1 MSVYYTVFIINRES
15 ILIMTKQEELL
26 TVLVQNDII
35 PKDSVS
41 DIAKEME
48 KPGAKIDDLLIKK
61 RLVDI
66 EKLIQIKARVYNMPY
81 ENLQGKELEEK
92 IVNIISSEVAENYK
106 AVCFGREADK
116 IKVGLTDPDNFKAIE
131 AVDFLVKGK
140 KLTVEY
146 YLISEKSFRAA
157 FKIYKD
163 MDKELGAALKAR
175 ADEEEE
181 LITVKEKDSM
191 ELEEVTKGAPVAKIV
206 SVIIRHAVEGGA
218 SDIHIEP
225 LFKESRVR
233 YRIDG
238 VLHTS
243 LVLPRSVHT
252 AIIARVKVM
261 ANLKLDETRVPQDG
275 RIRMEIGEKVIDF
288 RVSTLPLIGAEKVVM
303 RILDTTRGAP
313 KLEELG
319 FQGQQLE
326 AIMSA
331 TEKTEGILLIT
342 GPTGSGKSTTIF
354 SALDILN
361 KEGVNIASLEDPV
374 EYQMKGVNQS
384 QIKPEIGYTFASG
397 LRSFLRQDPDIIMVG
412 EIRDEETAELAIHAA
427 LTGHLVLSTLHTTDA
442 PGAITRL
449 VDMQVKEFL
458 LGSTL
463 IAVVAQRLARKIC
476 DKCKEEY
483 KLPDKYIKEIKEELE
498 EIGLDYVKKLIP
510 DFDIDKMKFHKGKG
524 CPRCGNTG
532 YHGRL
537 SVCEVMTIT
546 DELKEKIFAG
556 KKHLT
561 VKDIRES
568 QQFIS
573 VKQDGILKVVQGITA
588 MEEILRVMR
597 D

>member
-1 MSVYYTVFIINRES
+1 
-15 ILIMTKQEELL
+15 MTKQEELL

-35 PKDSVS
+35 PKDVVP
-41 DIAKEME
+41 DIAKELE
-48 KPGAKIDDLLIKK
+48 KPGSKIDELLIRK
-61 RLVDI
+61 RLVDV
-66 EKLIQIKARVYNMPY
+66 EKLTQIKAKVFNLPY
-81 ENLQGKELEEK
+81 ENLQSKELKEE
-92 IVNIISSEVAENYK
+92 IINIISSEVAENYK
-106 AVCFGREADK
+106 IVCFDRAGNK

-131 AVDFLVKGK
+131 AVDFLAKGR

-146 YLISEKSFRAA
+146 YLISPKSFRSA
-157 FKIYKD
+157 FKKYKD
-163 MDKELGAALKAR
+163 MDRELGAALKAR
-175 ADEEEE
+175 ADEEDE

-191 ELEEVTKGAPVAKIV
+191 ELEEVTKSAPVAKIV

-218 SDIHIEP
+218 SDIHVEP

-243 LVLPRSVHT
+243 LVLPRSVHA
-252 AIIARVKVM
+252 AIIARIKVM
-261 ANLKLDETRVPQDG
+261 ANLKLDETRMPQDG

-303 RILDTTRGAP
+303 RILDTTKGAP
-313 KLEELG
+313 TLEELG

-384 QIKPEIGYTFASG
+384 QIKPDIGYTFASG

-449 VDMQVKEFL
+449 VDMEVKAFL

-483 KLPDKYIKEIKEELE
+483 KLPDKYVRETKEELE
-498 EIGLDYVKKLIP
+498 RIGLDYVSKLIP
-510 DFDIDKMKFHKGKG
+510 KFDINKMKFYKGKG
-524 CPRCGNTG
+524 CAHCGNTG

-537 SVCEVMTIT
+537 SVSEVMTIT
-546 DELKEKIFAG
+546 NELKEKIFEG

-561 VKDIRES
+561 LEDIRES
-568 QQFIS
+568 QQFVS
-573 VKQDGILKVVQGITA
+573 VKQDGILKVIQGITT